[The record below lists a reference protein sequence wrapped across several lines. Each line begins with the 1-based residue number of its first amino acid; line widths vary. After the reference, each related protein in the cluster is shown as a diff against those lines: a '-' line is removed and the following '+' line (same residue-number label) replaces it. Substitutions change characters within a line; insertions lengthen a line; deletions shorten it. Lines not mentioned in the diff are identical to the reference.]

1 MKNPNVTRRGRL
13 PVWLGPALLGLFVLL
28 VAVACFPAATPA
40 PGATAAPS
48 PSATLPPAAIPLA
61 PAQPDNLFGFVAW
74 LFTPIFQ
81 LFFIILVFFDQ
92 ITGNIA
98 ISIILLTL
106 VVRAV
111 TIPFFRRQTVSTKRM
126 QMLAPELK
134 ELQKR
139 YKGDPMKLRQAQ
151 QEFYRERGVNQLAG
165 CLPTLVQLLLLIPM
179 YSVFSQGL
187 TNYDVQRMVTVFGI
201 PLFNLNCDPAP
212 IIVNGHVTN
221 PCLDPVAFGINWG
234 VPEVII
240 GTPGG
245 FATGLSI
252 LAVISAV
259 LQLITSRIALP
270 TPDARMADDQNAR
283 VQRQVALLFPFISLT
298 YGSLL
303 PAGLFL
309 YWIVSTLFSIIQQY
323 LIIGWGGMFPIFG
336 FTPGFAVNHTPRF
349 PVALPPPVEPEKRA
363 PKSALGGPAQ
373 QRTAA
378 ADRTIRHRER
388 GRQSRRGR
396 RR

>member
-1 MKNPNVTRRGRL
+1 VRL
-13 PVWLGPALLGLFVLL
+13 L
-28 VAVACFPAATPA
+28 
-40 PGATAAPS
+40 PGADAGPRRERRAHRPTASLPPPRS
-48 PSATLPPAAIPLA
+48 PSA

-81 LFFIILVFFDQ
+81 AFFIILVFFDQ

-98 ISIILLTL
+98 ISIVLLTL
-106 VVRAV
+106 VVARPHDPVLPTPDGVDEADADAR
-111 TIPFFRRQTVSTKRM
+111 PGAEG
-126 QMLAPELK
+126 APEAVQGRPD
-134 ELQKR
+134 EAAP
-139 YKGDPMKLRQAQ
+139 GAA
-151 QEFYRERGVNQLAG
+151 GV
-165 CLPTLVQLLLLIPM
+165 LPRAWCEPARRLPAHALQLLLLIPM

-201 PLFNLNCDPAP
+201 PLFDLNCDPGADHQRRRPRDQPLPRPDRVRDQLGRPRGHHRHGGRVRDRPLDLGRHLCPAP
-212 IIVNGHVTN
+212 ADHLT
-221 PCLDPVAFGINWG
+221 DRA
-234 VPEVII
+234 
-240 GTPGG
+240 
-245 FATGLSI
+245 A
-252 LAVISAV
+252 
-259 LQLITSRIALP
+259 

-336 FTPGFAVNHTPRF
+336 WTPAFAVNHTPRF
-349 PVALPPPVEPEKRA
+349 PVALPPPVEPEKRLA
-363 PKSALGGPAQ
+363 KSALGGPAQ
-373 QRTAA
+373 QRTAQ